1 MVRRVVKVGILS
13 RDRYIRRTMAIAR
26 GERDVRGDEPK
37 IWFESL
43 RSLAEV
49 LSDQNQ
55 ALLSLIEQRQP
66 QSLGDLESLTGR
78 RASNLSRTLKTL
90 ERHGLVELRRE
101 HKRLVPTVTA
111 TRFQVDVEIG
121 GQRPAS

>member
-1 MVRRVVKVGILS
+1 MAKRVVKVGILS
-13 RDRYIRRTMAIAR
+13 RAEYVQRTLAMVR
-26 GERDVRGDEPK
+26 GERKPAQNEPK

-43 RSLAEV
+43 KSLAQV
-49 LSDQNQ
+49 LSEQNQ
-55 ALLSLIEQRQP
+55 MLLGLIERRQP
-66 QSLGDLESLTGR
+66 QSLNELEAWTGR

-101 HKRLVPTVTA
+101 HKRLIPTVVA
-111 TRFQVDVEIG
+111 TCFQVDVEIG